1 MVKRQPNHH
10 EWTGGARMQGIFV
23 SYRRQDSQS
32 AAGRLSDHLRD
43 HLTGVPIFR
52 DVETIEPGVDFVEA
66 IERALS
72 NCGVLVAVI
81 GPRWLDA
88 VDAEGRRR
96 LAHPDDY
103 TRIEI
108 ATALKRD
115 GVRVIP
121 VLVEGAQM
129 PASDALP
136 DDLASLAR
144 RNAIEL
150 TDRRWEYDVSQLV
163 DTLRKVLDLAP
174 PEPTPEP
181 EPPPAPAARGGWVK
195 WAVIGVLGLGV
206 IGWLAEA
213 PGDYVIRSEPGQSTD
228 LVIRPAA
235 EVADPV
241 ALVDLSGHWRDEE
254 GGQFELVQRGTRFDV
269 RGMTPDGPVEG
280 RGEVQGQRGQT
291 VYWLNGA
298 EMHASFTILDNGNRL
313 EASVV
318 DPHSGTRERAV
329 LYRLR

>member
-1 MVKRQPNHH
+1 MNAP
-10 EWTGGARMQGIFV
+10 GAQRMQGIFV

-81 GPRWLDA
+81 GPRWLEATDA
-88 VDAEGRRR
+88 DGRRR
-96 LAHPDDY
+96 LTHPDDY

-129 PASDALP
+129 PASDDLP
-136 DDLASLAR
+136 EDLAALAR

-150 TDRRWEYDVSQLV
+150 TDRRWEFDVSQLV

-174 PEPTPEP
+174 PEPSPVP
-181 EPPPAPAARGGWVK
+181 VPAQAPAARGGWVK

-206 IGWLAEA
+206 IGWLTEGSGDFVIQSG
-213 PGDYVIRSEPGQSTD
+213 PGSSTD
-228 LVIRPAA
+228 LVVRPANEA
-235 EVADPV
+235 ADPM
-241 ALVDLSGHWRDEE
+241 APVDLSGHWRDEA
-254 GGQFELVQRGTRFDV
+254 GGEFELVQRGTTFSL
-269 RGMTPDGPVEG
+269 RGVTPDGPVEG
-280 RGEVQGQRGQT
+280 QGEVQGRRGQT

-298 EMHASFTILDNGNRL
+298 EMHASFTILDNGNRI
-313 EASVV
+313 EAAVV

>member
-1 MVKRQPNHH
+1 
-10 EWTGGARMQGIFV
+10 MQGIFV

-66 IERALS
+66 IERALN

-81 GPRWLDA
+81 GPRWLAATDA
-88 VDAEGRRR
+88 DGRRR
-96 LAHPDDY
+96 LEHPDDY

-136 DDLASLAR
+136 EDLAALAR

-150 TDRRWEYDVSQLV
+150 TDRRWEFDVSQLV

-174 PEPTPEP
+174 PEPEPVPTPT
-181 EPPPAPAARGGWVK
+181 PAPVPKGGWVK

-206 IGWLAEA
+206 IGWLADEPVVDAPPTAFAPTPAEPPLPAALPA
-213 PGDYVIRSEPGQSTD
+213 PG
-228 LVIRPAA
+228 AA
-235 EVADPV
+235 GSAVP
-241 ALVDLSGHWRDEE
+241 VDLSGVWRDED
-254 GGQFELVQRGTRFDV
+254 GGQFELVQNGTTFVLRGRS
-269 RGMTPDGPVEG
+269 PDGMVEG
-280 RGEVQGQRGQT
+280 HGQVQGQRGQT
-291 VYWLNGA
+291 VYWLDGV
-298 EMHASFTILDNGNRL
+298 EMHASFTILDNGNRI
-313 EASVV
+313 EAAVV
-318 DPHSGTRERAV
+318 EPRSGARERAV

>member
-1 MVKRQPNHH
+1 
-10 EWTGGARMQGIFV
+10 MQGIFV

-66 IERALS
+66 IERALN

-81 GPRWLDA
+81 GPRWLAATDA
-88 VDAEGRRR
+88 DGRRR
-96 LAHPDDY
+96 LEHPDDY

-136 DDLASLAR
+136 EDLAALAR

-150 TDRRWEYDVSQLV
+150 TDRRWEFDVSQLV

-174 PEPTPEP
+174 PEPAPEP
-181 EPPPAPAARGGWVK
+181 TPTPAPAARGGWVK

-206 IGWLAEA
+206 IGWLADGSGDFVIQSG
-213 PGDYVIRSEPGQSTD
+213 PGNSTD
-228 LVIRPAA
+228 LVVRPAN
-235 EVADPV
+235 EVTDPT
-241 ALVDLSGHWRDEE
+241 APVDLSGVWRDED
-254 GGQFELVQRGTRFDV
+254 GGQFELVQNGTTFVLRGRS
-269 RGMTPDGPVEG
+269 PDGMVEG
-280 RGEVQGQRGQT
+280 HGQVQGQRGQT
-291 VYWLNGA
+291 VYWLDGV
-298 EMHASFTILDNGNRL
+298 EMHASFTILDNGNRI
-313 EASVV
+313 EAAVV
-318 DPHSGTRERAV
+318 EPRSGARERAV